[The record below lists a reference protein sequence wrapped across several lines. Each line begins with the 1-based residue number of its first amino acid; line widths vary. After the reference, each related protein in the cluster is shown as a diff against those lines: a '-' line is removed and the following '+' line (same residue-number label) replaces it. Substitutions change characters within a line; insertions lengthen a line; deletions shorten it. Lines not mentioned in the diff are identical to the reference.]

1 MIIIGEKI
9 NATRK
14 AVKEMILERRDDRL
28 VALARRQAEAGA
40 AYIDINV
47 GTGTG
52 TQADEIAAMRWA
64 VDAVKTAVGKPI
76 CVDSADPAVLAA
88 GLEACAGHSALINSV
103 KADDTHLAEVLPIA
117 AGHRV
122 PVIALAMDQGG
133 IPKEVK
139 GRLAACRTIADAAAR
154 HGVPLDDLFFDPLV
168 LPIATDGTQARVTL
182 DTLAAVKAQLPRART
197 VMGLSNVSYGLPA
210 RARMNAAFLGMALY
224 AGLDAAIMDP
234 MDSVMTA
241 AALTGEALM
250 GRDRHFRKY
259 TRAFRNA

>member
-9 NATRK
+9 NGTRK
-14 AVKEMILERRDDRL
+14 AVKPMILERREEQL
-28 VALARRQAEAGA
+28 VALARQQSESGA
-40 AYIDINV
+40 TYIDINV

-52 TQADEIAAMRWA
+52 TRADEMDAMRWA
-64 VDAVKTAVGKPI
+64 VTAVKAAVGKPI

-88 GLEACAGHSALINSV
+88 GLEACGDHNAMINSV
-103 KADDTHLAEVLPIA
+103 KAEATYLDEVLPLVA
-117 AGHRV
+117 RYAV
-122 PVIALAMDQGG
+122 PVICLAMDEGG
-133 IPKEVK
+133 IPKDVT
-139 GRLAACRTIADAAAR
+139 GRLQACQTIADAAAR
-154 HGVPLDDLFFDPLV
+154 HDVPMEKLFFDPLV
-168 LPIATDGTQARVTL
+168 LPIATDATQARVTL
-182 DTLAAVKAQLPRART
+182 DTLVAIKARFAGART

-234 MDSVMTA
+234 MDPVMTA